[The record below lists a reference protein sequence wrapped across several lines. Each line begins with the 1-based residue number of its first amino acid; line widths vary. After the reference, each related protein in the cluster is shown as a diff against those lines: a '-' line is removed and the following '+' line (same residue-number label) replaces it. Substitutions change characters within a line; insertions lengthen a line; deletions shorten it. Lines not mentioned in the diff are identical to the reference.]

1 MSQEPND
8 RALYIEY
15 RGRSWAVIFSNGNY
29 RAVPENNDPVK
40 PSELKKLYKYLKDEN
55 FIGDNGEPMEPI
67 MQ

>member
-1 MSQEPND
+1 VSQEPND

-15 RGRSWAVIFSNGNY
+15 RGRSWVVIFSNGNY
-29 RAVPENNDPVK
+29 SAVPENNDPVK

-55 FIGDNGEPMEPI
+55 FIGDNGEPMEPV